1 MTNWDIIDDYFNNN
15 KYYFTKH
22 HLDSYNDFVRTKI
35 SHVITSANRQFVMQK
50 DNLEI
55 NVKIGGDNGEGIY
68 FEKPLYN
75 EKPLYP
81 NIARLHNLTYASKIL
96 VDIKIEY
103 KVNNI
108 ILEPI
113 EFEKHY
119 IGSIPIMLHSTLCML
134 EDTSTD
140 EMITMG
146 ECPYDQGGYFII
158 DGKEK
163 VIISQERIAPNQLFV
178 TKSSDPLYKYEA
190 KIVSTAKNDV
200 FPKSVRLFVNEKSN
214 YVNNHEDDED
224 SEDSHYTPKKQP
236 ETPTQLKKIFKSY
249 ELEDSI
255 IIHVPNIT
263 NANKPVDIPL
273 FVLFRAFGI
282 ESDKDILKHIFHD
295 LEDKRNHKGIQFIRK
310 SIINSNFI
318 FSQHDALHFLSK
330 FTEYKNVTY
339 VTHVL
344 LNDVFAN
351 VQCDDTSIYNVLKMK
366 ALYLGYIV
374 RKLINTSLGLI
385 EENDRDN
392 YMYKR
397 VDVTGVLLSNIFKD
411 FYANLRR
418 DFMTKCHVYY
428 DKHFNSNSSI
438 DKLHT
443 IKYMITDNI
452 NNYCSNKFINEG
464 ITKSFKGNWG
474 LLNNEPGSKE
484 GIVQDLNRLSFLGYV
499 SHVRRVNAPMDR
511 DLKIVG
517 PHRLGTSQWGY
528 MCPIESPDGGNIG
541 LLKHM
546 SVTCNISS
554 HFDESDL
561 HDTLKELDTDMFD
574 FNKYIDL
581 SKIHNSTKVLLNN
594 NWVGT
599 HVNPNKLYT
608 EFLNKRRLGQI
619 YIYAS
624 ISWNVFEHEIKIF
637 CDSGRCMR
645 PLYIVDNY
653 VKIIEHDNFQ
663 KLNFTETQNNKL
675 EHIYKNSIQD
685 SPSKIAKSLNLDGD
699 KELGVARVNR
709 WFDYRKKQDQNKKNI
724 LWNSDTIKGL
734 TNTKSGNKNTFEN
747 SIIEFVDVHE
757 SNTRYIAMYEEDIKH
772 DAHTHLELHP
782 SLSLSLYT
790 NTIPFANHNQAPR
803 NIFSGQ
809 QGKQAI
815 GVYATNFNSRIDT
828 ASYILHYPQK
838 PLISTKLSTY
848 VHKDKLPNGENL
860 IVAISTYTG
869 YNQEDSIII
878 NENSIA
884 RGMFNVSLFKSHVD
898 KEDINE
904 EFNESV
910 LFDNPVNMFKK
921 GENIM
926 YKKAHWNNI
935 DDNGYPI
942 KNTKME
948 DGDVFLGKVHKKN
961 IKFESSTI
969 FRKEQDKIEYI
980 DKSVVA
986 DKIVYGTIDSSYVY
1000 NKNNAKNIK
1009 IKFRKMRKPV
1019 LGDKLASMHGQKGVV
1034 GMVIPQENMPFNK
1047 DGLVPDIIINPHAI
1061 PSRMTISHLLECVLS
1076 KLCCVSGTYI
1086 DGTVFEKHDFEHYY
1100 DVLENN
1106 GFQRNANEILYNGF
1120 TGEQMNTE
1128 IFIGPTYYYRL
1139 KHMVQDKINY
1149 RSDGPVTSTTKQ
1161 PTQGRASGG
1170 GLRIGEMETNA
1181 ILAHGIGSFIKE
1193 SLMERSDKY
1202 DVFVD
1207 HISGDIAISNKQK
1220 KYYKSSDNTNNTIN
1234 FSRIEIPY
1242 SVKLLGQEINSLG
1255 LNMKIMTNDDVA
1267 QEIKSEMGSH
1277 IEY

>member
-1 MTNWDIIDDYFNNN
+1 
-15 KYYFTKH
+15 
-22 HLDSYNDFVRTKI
+22 
-35 SHVITSANRQFVMQK
+35 
-50 DNLEI
+50 
-55 NVKIGGDNGEGIY
+55 
-68 FEKPLYN
+68 
-75 EKPLYP
+75 
-81 NIARLHNLTYASKIL
+81 
-96 VDIKIEY
+96 
-103 KVNNI
+103 
-108 ILEPI
+108 
-113 EFEKHY
+113 
-119 IGSIPIMLHSTLCML
+119 ML
-134 EDTSTD
+134 
-140 EMITMG
+140 
-146 ECPYDQGGYFII
+146 
-158 DGKEK
+158 
-163 VIISQERIAPNQLFV
+163 
-178 TKSSDPLYKYEA
+178 
-190 KIVSTAKNDV
+190 
-200 FPKSVRLFVNEKSN
+200 PKSVRLFVNEKHN
-214 YVNNHEDDED
+214 YANNNDE
-224 SEDSHYTPKKQP
+224 SEDSNNTQKEQQ
-236 ETPTQLKKIFKSY
+236 ETPTQLKKIVKSY

-263 NANKPVDIPL
+263 NANKPLDIPL

-282 ESDKDILKHIFHD
+282 ESDKDILKHIFHN

-318 FSQHDALHFLSK
+318 FSQDDALNFLSK
-330 FTEYKNVTY
+330 FIEYKNVTY
-339 VTHVL
+339 VKHVL

-351 VQCDDTSIYNVLKMK
+351 VQCDDTSTYNVFKMK

-397 VDVTGVLLSNIFKD
+397 VDVSGVLLSNIFKD

-418 DFMTKCHVYY
+418 DFMTKCHMYY
-428 DKHFNSNSSI
+428 DKHFNSKSSI
-438 DKLHT
+438 DKLQNIT
-443 IKYMITDNI
+443 YMITDDI
-452 NNYCSNKFINEG
+452 KHYCSNKFINEG

-528 MCPIESPDGGNIG
+528 MCPIESPDGANIG

-546 SVTCNISS
+546 AVTCNISS

-561 HDTLKELDTDMFD
+561 YDTLKKLDTYMFD

-581 SKIHNSTKVLLNN
+581 SKIHNSTKILLNN

-599 HVNPNKLYT
+599 HLNPNELYT

-619 YIYAS
+619 YIYSS

-653 VKIIEHDNFQ
+653 VTVIDEK
-663 KLNFTETQNNKL
+663 
-675 EHIYKNSIQD
+675 
-685 SPSKIAKSLNLDGD
+685 
-699 KELGVARVNR
+699 
-709 WFDYRKKQDQNKKNI
+709 KKNI

-734 TNTKSGNKNTFEN
+734 TNTKSGNKKTFEN

-757 SNTRYIAMYEEDIKH
+757 SNTRYIAMYEGDMKH
-772 DAHTHLELHP
+772 DSHTHLELHP

-838 PLISTKLSTY
+838 PLISTKLSKY

-878 NENSIA
+878 NESSIA

-898 KEDINE
+898 KEEINE

-910 LFDNPVNMFKK
+910 LFDNPVKMFKK
-921 GENIM
+921 GDNIL

-935 DDNGYPI
+935 NDSGYPI

-948 DGDVFLGKVHKKN
+948 DGDVFLGIVYKKN
-961 IKFESSTI
+961 IKLESSTI
-969 FRKEQDKIEYI
+969 FQKEQDKIEYI

-986 DKIVYGTIDSSYVY
+986 DKIIYGTIDSSYVY
-1000 NKNNAKNIK
+1000 DKNDAKNIK

-1076 KLCCVSGTYI
+1076 KLCCVAGTYI
-1086 DGTVFEKHDFEHYY
+1086 DGTVFENHDFEHYY

-1255 LNMKIMTNDDVA
+1255 INMKIMTNTDVA
-1267 QEIKSEMGSH
+1267 QEIKSETGSH